1 MKTVYSANDEERMR
15 VVYRLA
21 AAFAREPNMAFAYL
35 YGSFVDADAFHDVDI
50 GVYMSRCERVQ
61 DIM

>member
-21 AAFAREPNMAFAYL
+21 AAFAREPILRSHICIAHL
-35 YGSFVDADAFHDVDI
+35 
-50 GVYMSRCERVQ
+50 
-61 DIM
+61 